1 LERPQTELGEAPS
14 VIYRRLRLEMLA
26 AERETLVALRD
37 SGRIDDEVLSRT
49 LRELDLEEAMLT
61 R

>member
-1 LERPQTELGEAPS
+1 
-14 VIYRRLRLEMLA
+14 MLA

-37 SGRIDDEVLSRT
+37 TGRIDDEILSRT